1 MMFARAPV
9 GMQQQELVMTQPA
22 MIQPSLFERLGG
34 STAVD
39 AAVDA
44 FYNRVLADARIA
56 HHFAGLDMSRQLK
69 KQKAFLTLA
78 FGGHSDTPRPA
89 LRHAHARLNLT
100 ESDFD
105 AVLEHLSATLTAL
118 RVPADLIAEA
128 TSIAESVKRDVL
140 NL

>member
-1 MMFARAPV
+1 MLTHAPAR
-9 GMQQQELVMTQPA
+9 MLQQELVMTQPA
-22 MIQPSLFERLGG
+22 MIQPSLFERIGG
-34 STAVD
+34 SLALD

-78 FGGHSDTPRPA
+78 FGGHSDAPRPA

-105 AVLEHLSATLTAL
+105 AVMEHLSATLTAL
-118 RVPADLIAEA
+118 HVPDDLIAEA
-128 TSIAESVKRDVL
+128 TSIAHSVKRDVL

>member
-1 MMFARAPV
+1 
-9 GMQQQELVMTQPA
+9 
-22 MIQPSLFERLGG
+22 MIQPSTIQLSLFERLGG
-34 STAVD
+34 SRAVE

-44 FYNRVLADARIA
+44 FYNRVLADNRIA
-56 HHFAGLDMSRQLK
+56 HHFAGVDVDRQLK

-78 FGGHSDTPRPA
+78 FGGRSDASGPS
-89 LRHAHARLNLT
+89 LRNVHARLKLT

-105 AVLEHLSATLTAL
+105 AVMEHLDATLVAL

-128 TSIAESVKRDVL
+128 TSIARSVKRDVL

>member
-1 MMFARAPV
+1 M
-9 GMQQQELVMTQPA
+9 MTQPA
-22 MIQPSLFERLGG
+22 MTQSATTPPSLFERIGG

-44 FYNRVLADARIA
+44 FYNRVIADARIA
-56 HHFAGLDMSRQLK
+56 HHFAGLDMDRQLK

-78 FGGHSDTPRPA
+78 FGGRSDTPRPA
-89 LRHAHARLNLT
+89 LRHAHARLKLT

-105 AVLEHLSATLTAL
+105 AVMEHLSATLAAL
-118 RVPADLIAEA
+118 SVPADLIAEVA
-128 TSIAESVKRDVL
+128 SIASSVRRDVL